1 MVHLRYICG
10 LWYINVYYDGLSQQL
25 TISHQTPGWKS
36 LEALLDGKPWLCPQI
51 WGGPADC
58 QSNFYKVLT
67 AGLFLFS
74 SQTKKSWLLT
84 ASISNFASPK
94 TPTWAWLVTPPTPRH
109 PQRKGSRPDA
119 RLWWHPGGGA
129 MLKSSCLFSD
139 ICQPLNYSKKMDILY
154 IYIGIYWNI
163 CSSLNR
169 FLEIHLTW
177 NFMEFSQKYII
188 FK

>member
-1 MVHLRYICG
+1 VVCG
-10 LWYINVYYDGLSQQL
+10 ILWWFIPTNHDFA
-25 TISHQTPGWKS
+25 PN
-36 LEALLDGKPWLCPQI
+36 PWLEITGSTARWETMALPTNMGRSCRLS
-51 WGGPADC
+51 
-58 QSNFYKVLT
+58 SNFYKVLT

-74 SQTKKSWLLT
+74 SQTKKNWLLT

-94 TPTWAWLVTPPTPRH
+94 TPTWAWLVTPSTPRH

-139 ICQPLNYSKKMDILY
+139 ICQPLNYSKFGY
-154 IYIGIYWNI
+154 IIYIHIGIYWNI